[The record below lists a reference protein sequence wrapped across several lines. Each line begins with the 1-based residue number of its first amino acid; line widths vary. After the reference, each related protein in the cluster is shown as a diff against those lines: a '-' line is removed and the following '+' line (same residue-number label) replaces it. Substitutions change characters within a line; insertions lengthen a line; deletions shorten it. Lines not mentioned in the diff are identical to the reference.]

1 MDLILQGLGEAVS
14 RLVSLDPDV
23 REATSAALAVSGI
36 ATALSVATGVPAGA
50 WLGLS
55 RFRGRK
61 FLLSIVNTGMGLPPV
76 VVGLFVAVLVWRS
89 GPFGALDWYC
99 TWQAMVAA
107 QYLLAAPAVVG
118 LTAIAI
124 QSLDPMLHLQ
134 LPALA
139 RPRLG
144 PNGAG
149 KSSLVFALASLLPA
163 SGELRFRGEVVR
175 DHVAYRRRIAVA
187 FQRPLLLDRSVLD
200 NVALGLE
207 LRGVP
212 RPERERRAHEALTR
226 IGVGSLGRR
235 PAWALSGGE
244 AQRVSI
250 ARSLAVRP
258 EVLFLDEPFG
268 GLDAPTRESAIADLG
283 NAVRVDGLTTVLVTH
298 DRDEALSLAER
309 VAVLIDG
316 RVRQADRA
324 EVVFAT
330 PADPDVAAFVG
341 VENILPARV
350 ASSDDELTHLEVG
363 QRVLEVTAT
372 APPGQEFPLWGI

>member
-1 MDLILQGLGEAVS
+1 EVVHVPRIDIEEGET
-14 RLVSLDPDV
+14 L
-23 REATSAALAVSGI
+23 AL
-36 ATALSVATGVPAGA
+36 
-50 WLGLS
+50 
-55 RFRGRK
+55 
-61 FLLSIVNTGMGLPPV
+61 
-76 VVGLFVAVLVWRS
+76 
-89 GPFGALDWYC
+89 
-99 TWQAMVAA
+99 
-107 QYLLAAPAVVG
+107 
-118 LTAIAI
+118 
-124 QSLDPMLHLQ
+124 
-134 LPALA
+134 
-139 RPRLG
+139 LG

-149 KSSLVFALASLLPA
+149 KSTLVFALASLLPA

-212 RPERERRAHEALTR
+212 RLERERRAQEALTR
-226 IGVGSLGRR
+226 IGVGNLGRR

-298 DRDEALSLAER
+298 DRDEALSLADR
-309 VAVLIDG
+309 SKH
-316 RVRQADRA
+316 VRGSDRPCRADR
-324 EVVFAT
+324 
-330 PADPDVAAFVG
+330 
-341 VENILPARV
+341 PARAGGARLRLSAGCSRD
-350 ASSDDELTHLEVG
+350 ASLRTRARSSRRG
-363 QRVLEVTAT
+363 RYRRVVQGDGPASAP
-372 APPGQEFPLWGI
+372 APPPQLVVPLVRTSPVRT